1 MPKFGFLRRTNR
13 QKLLLGLL
21 FSGGLLLAA
30 CDGVSTNQSR
40 FSPNPHHYTN
50 LADDYPNR
58 GTVVSR
64 GCCSVVWGGP

>member
-1 MPKFGFLRRTNR
+1 MPNIGFLHRKSRR
-13 QKLLLGLL
+13 KLLLGLL
-21 FSGGLLLAA
+21 FSGGLLIAA
-30 CDGVSTNQSR
+30 CDGVATSQSR
-40 FSPNPHHYTN
+40 RQTN